1 MTRQLGH
8 YEIVGELGRG
18 GMGVVWKAL
27 DPALGRVVAIKELAP
42 TLADDPALVERFLR
56 EARSM
61 AALSDPHIV
70 NIHFIGQEHGRPFFV
85 MELVDGESLSSI
97 LRRLGRLELADALKI
112 VHQTA
117 RGLAC
122 AHERGVVHRDIK
134 PGNLLLDTRGRVR
147 IADFGIALPTRDPA
161 QKLTGTGEFIGTPG
175 YVSPEICKGQGVDAR
190 SDIFSLGVVL
200 FEMLSGRMPFTD
212 ASPLGLMLEVVNA
225 QIPDLRALNDQVD
238 AETLAILARMVAKEP
253 AERYQDGAELASAL
267 AAHPLVADGRPPA
280 LVVRPP
286 TDSQT
291 AAMALQQPRVP
302 TPPPVLSP
310 SGAASTAPRAAR
322 AAPAAA
328 PAVAAA
334 TVARATPAGRHT
346 MRRDLLLV
354 AAVVLVLGGTAFAF
368 RGYLGEFGNGF
379 RDGFVAGRI
388 SNPVPASHADG
399 TPTTAAG
406 ATAAGGATS
415 GGGMVT
421 GTSSA
426 LAPVAGGSDASA
438 AGAQPVGGKKSA
450 PADGG
455 GADSA
460 APATASAAAD
470 APAASGPA
478 ATPTATPDA
487 PPAAAAAAAAIAA
500 VPASARTAPAPR
512 RAQAPPPAP
521 PRVVVVAL
529 GDRALAGPAQQR
541 IESYLADA
549 GHQLADAE
557 TIAGLSGADD
567 VAGMLQAARRH
578 ARVLVLVRAEVTGSR
593 ELYFHGNHDT
603 AFSALLSARAYD
615 TASGQPLAPGFRHPL
630 EFAALNAAA
639 RANEALDPELAR
651 LERSLAPALR
661 GRDRG

>member
-1 MTRQLGH
+1 
-8 YEIVGELGRG
+8 
-18 GMGVVWKAL
+18 
-27 DPALGRVVAIKELAP
+27 
-42 TLADDPALVERFLR
+42 
-56 EARSM
+56 
-61 AALSDPHIV
+61 
-70 NIHFIGQEHGRPFFV
+70 
-85 MELVDGESLSSI
+85 
-97 LRRLGRLELADALKI
+97 
-112 VHQTA
+112 
-117 RGLAC
+117 
-122 AHERGVVHRDIK
+122 
-134 PGNLLLDTRGRVR
+134 
-147 IADFGIALPTRDPA
+147 
-161 QKLTGTGEFIGTPG
+161 
-175 YVSPEICKGQGVDAR
+175 
-190 SDIFSLGVVL
+190 
-200 FEMLSGRMPFTD
+200 
-212 ASPLGLMLEVVNA
+212 
-225 QIPDLRALNDQVD
+225 
-238 AETLAILARMVAKEP
+238 
-253 AERYQDGAELASAL
+253 
-267 AAHPLVADGRPPA
+267 
-280 LVVRPP
+280 
-286 TDSQT
+286 
-291 AAMALQQPRVP
+291 
-302 TPPPVLSP
+302 
-310 SGAASTAPRAAR
+310 
-322 AAPAAA
+322 
-328 PAVAAA
+328 
-334 TVARATPAGRHT
+334 

-354 AAVVLVLGGTAFAF
+354 AAVVLVLGVTAFAF

-426 LAPVAGGSDASA
+426 LAPVASGSDASA

-460 APATASAAAD
+460 APAAATAAAD

-487 PPAAAAAAAAIAA
+487 PQAAAAIAA
-500 VPASARTAPAPR
+500 VPASARAAPAPR
-512 RAQAPPPAP
+512 PAPPPPAP